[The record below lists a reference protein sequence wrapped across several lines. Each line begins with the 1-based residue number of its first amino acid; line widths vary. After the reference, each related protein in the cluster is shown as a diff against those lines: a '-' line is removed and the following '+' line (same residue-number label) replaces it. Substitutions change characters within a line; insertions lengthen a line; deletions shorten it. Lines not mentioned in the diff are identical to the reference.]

1 MTISTIASILKDQI
15 LKVNAPMDLEI
26 SGISNHTSRVKK
38 GDLFIC
44 RKGEKFDSHEI
55 IPEVIEKG
63 AVAVV
68 VEREVNFDA
77 PSILVFD
84 SRYFEAKLAS
94 LFFEDPWK
102 DTLTF
107 GITGTNGK
115 TTTTLMIYHMLTSM
129 GVKGSALTTVLKN
142 VLGKT
147 YYEDITTPDAITVLS
162 AMKENKD
169 GGGRFFALEVSSHAL
184 VQKRVEGVRF
194 DVGIFTN
201 ISRDHLDF
209 HGTFENYLKAKLH
222 LFDLLKDDG
231 FAVLNES
238 LSDAL
243 HRRVRKVTFGTSRNA
258 NYRLGN
264 IEVSWEGTS
273 FVLET
278 PDGFLKVFTRAIGDF
293 NAYNAA
299 AAIAALHQLGF
310 DPKELAESL
319 ESFTGVEGRFEVVK
333 AAKKSGFNVIV
344 DFAHSP
350 DALEKL
356 LKNVRKISKGRVIV
370 VFGAGGNSDRGKRP
384 MMSRV
389 VSELA
394 DVMIL
399 TTDDPRGEDPEQIME
414 DLIKGVDKNKPYL
427 VLFDRKEAIETALT
441 IANRGDTVV
450 VAGRGHE
457 RYQIIDDEK
466 KIPFHDR
473 EVIEEIL
480 REKLRGRKFVQ

>member
-1 MTISTIASILKDQI
+1 
-15 LKVNAPMDLEI
+15 
-26 SGISNHTSRVKK
+26 
-38 GDLFIC
+38 
-44 RKGEKFDSHEI
+44 
-55 IPEVIEKG
+55 
-63 AVAVV
+63 
-68 VEREVNFDA
+68 
-77 PSILVFD
+77 
-84 SRYFEAKLAS
+84 
-94 LFFEDPWK
+94 
-102 DTLTF
+102 
-107 GITGTNGK
+107 
-115 TTTTLMIYHMLTSM
+115 
-129 GVKGSALTTVLKN
+129 
-142 VLGKT
+142 
-147 YYEDITTPDAITVLS
+147 
-162 AMKENKD
+162 MKENKD

-370 VFGAGGNSDRGKRP
+370 VFGAGGKQRQRQTP
-384 MMSRV
+384 H
-389 VSELA
+389 
-394 DVMIL
+394 DV
-399 TTDDPRGEDPEQIME
+399 ESC
-414 DLIKGVDKNKPYL
+414 
-427 VLFDRKEAIETALT
+427 F
-441 IANRGDTVV
+441 
-450 VAGRGHE
+450 
-457 RYQIIDDEK
+457 
-466 KIPFHDR
+466 
-473 EVIEEIL
+473 
-480 REKLRGRKFVQ
+480 

>member
-1 MTISTIASILKDQI
+1 MTISTIASILKDHI
-15 LKVNAPMDLEI
+15 LEVSAPMDIKI

-63 AVAVV
+63 AVAVA
-68 VEREVNFDA
+68 VERKVNIDV
-77 PSILVFD
+77 PHILVFD

-102 DTLTF
+102 DTFTF

-115 TTTTLMIYHMLTSM
+115 TTTTLMIYHMLTSIGM
-129 GVKGSALTTVLKN
+129 KGSVLTTVVKN
-142 VLGKT
+142 ILGKT
-147 YYEDITTPDAITVLS
+147 YYDDITTPDAITILS
-162 AMKENKD
+162 AMKENRD
-169 GGGRFFALEVSSHAL
+169 GGGKFFALEVSSHAL

-222 LFDLLKDDG
+222 LLDLLKDDG

-238 LSDAL
+238 LSDTF
-243 HRRVRKVTFGTSRNA
+243 HRKVRKVTFGTSRNA

-264 IEVSWEGTS
+264 VEVSWEGTY

-278 PDGFLKVFTRAIGDF
+278 PDGFLKVFTKAIGDF

-333 AAKKSGFNVIV
+333 AAKKAGFNVIV

-356 LKNVRKISKGRVIV
+356 LRNVRKISRGRVIV

-384 MMSRV
+384 MSPG
-389 VSELA
+389 LPL
-394 DVMIL
+394 IL
-399 TTDDPRGEDPEQIME
+399 PTW
-414 DLIKGVDKNKPYL
+414 
-427 VLFDRKEAIETALT
+427 
-441 IANRGDTVV
+441 
-450 VAGRGHE
+450 
-457 RYQIIDDEK
+457 
-466 KIPFHDR
+466 
-473 EVIEEIL
+473 
-480 REKLRGRKFVQ
+480 